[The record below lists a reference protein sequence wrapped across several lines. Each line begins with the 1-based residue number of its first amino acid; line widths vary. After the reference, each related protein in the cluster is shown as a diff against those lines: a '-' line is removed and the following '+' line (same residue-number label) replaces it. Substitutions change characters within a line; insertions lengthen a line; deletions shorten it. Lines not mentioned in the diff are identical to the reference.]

1 MSEGELITDA
11 HATETTGV
19 YWEQAHPKPMAA
31 RQGIERIVKKALIAG
46 YTTPQIVHALNST
59 KSFTVNAVEYYLRVA
74 LEPPKRRMDRK
85 CGWHNDSCDTLI
97 ATSAV
102 FVVVFCAQ
110 PSVPFLER
118 FGAGGSPFLGH
129 YFGACRS
136 VS

>member
-74 LEPPKRRMDRK
+74 LDPPKPPE
-85 CGWHNDSCDTLI
+85 I
-97 ATSAV
+97 A
-102 FVVVFCAQ
+102 
-110 PSVPFLER
+110 VPNVEWIENVDGTMTR
-118 FGAGGSPFLGH
+118 VIHS
-129 YFGACRS
+129 
-136 VS
+136 